1 MSIITPESKATC
13 QVCGCECTYVR
24 QVPESIGNKV
34 FPIPD
39 PSKLYLCSSCGFLA
53 NDKVDAS
60 SYAQYYIEFN
70 RHSQRSQSLLAVDN
84 HYYHRLLSRLDALI
98 SLKGDSFSRCLDIG
112 PGDNMFSAT
121 LAEYTN
127 ANISTYDVG
136 QEFPDNTYDLITLFH
151 TFEHWHSP
159 KQDLAEFVRLL
170 SPSGLVYIT
179 VPDLQRYSST
189 YYGAY
194 AAIDSEHINHFSAYS
209 LQRLLNLVG
218 LKVISWIHSDRQ
230 VSESVYYPEIQIIAA
245 RTDNNMFK
253 EDPVPRSLRVKI
265 SDIDY
270 YLAKSERDWAQV
282 TSTIRKFLDSRK
294 DYSRVVIYGLGI
306 HGRRLAY
313 AFPDLILADSHPYFH
328 GKSMDGKEIFNL
340 DGLRD
345 HYNLPDL
352 AFIVVAVNSQRVYE
366 YLLSNSDI
374 DSDNILH
381 LTAGRYP
388 FPEDQDF
395 RAWRESVILRNK
407 SDSYL
412 IKSSLDWQDLVRK
425 RNYQYLPE
433 WFGRPII
440 QDPQDILAIQEVVFK
455 VKPSLI
461 IETGIARGGSMSLS
475 ATLLAAISYGELLR
489 GQPSINRRVL
499 GIDIDIR
506 SHNMKELNSHPLRNM
521 MFFIESSSIASSIT
535 TELSGLIRPD
545 DVVMVILDSD
555 HSRDHVFSELCLYA
569 PYVTPGSFM
578 IVQDTGLEDADQ
590 ESFNVSRDWGIGN
603 GPKTAVDDFL
613 SSSNNIGFHKLFD
626 LPDKYIITSAR
637 DGFLQRL

>member
-1 MSIITPESKATC
+1 MSVITSESEATC
-13 QVCGCECTYVR
+13 QVCGCESIYIR
-24 QVPESIGNKV
+24 QLPRSIGDRI

-39 PSKLYLCSSCGFLA
+39 PSRLYLCPSCGFLA
-53 NDKVDAS
+53 NNKGDES

-84 HYYHRLLSRLDALI
+84 HYYHGLLSRLNALI
-98 SLKGDSFSRCLDIG
+98 GLKGDSFSRCLDIG
-112 PGDNMFSAT
+112 PGDKVFSTTLREHTGAT
-121 LAEYTN
+121 IE
-127 ANISTYDVG
+127 TYDVG
-136 QEFPDNTYDLITLFH
+136 QEFPGNTYDLITLFH

-159 KQDLAEFVRLL
+159 KQALAEFVKLL
-170 SPSGLVYIT
+170 SPSGLIYIT

-209 LQRLLNLVG
+209 LQALLNLIG
-218 LKVISWIHSDRQ
+218 LTVISWVHSDRQ

-245 RTDNNMFK
+245 RIDNNVFK
-253 EDPVPRSLRVKI
+253 EDPVPQCLKI
-265 SDIDY
+265 KLSEVDY
-270 YLAKSERDWAQV
+270 YLAKSQRDWEQI
-282 TSTIRKFLDSRK
+282 TSTIRKFLYSRK
-294 DYSRVVIYGLGI
+294 DSNRVVIYGLGI
-306 HGRRLAY
+306 HGRRLAQ

-328 GKSMDGKEIFNL
+328 GKSIDGKEIFSL
-340 DGLRD
+340 DGLRN
-345 HYNLPDL
+345 HYNLPEL
-352 AFIVVAVNSQRVYE
+352 SFIIVAVNSQRVYE
-366 YLLSNSDI
+366 YLLSNPDI
-374 DSDNILH
+374 DSDKVLH

-412 IKSSLDWQDLVRK
+412 TKTSLDWQDLVRK

-440 QDPQDILAIQEVVFK
+440 QDPQDILAVQEVVFK

-475 ATLLAAISYGELLR
+475 ASLLAAISYGELLR

-506 SHNMKELNSHPLRNM
+506 SYNMTELNSHPLRNM
-521 MFFIESSSIASSIT
+521 MSFIESSSIASSIT
-535 TELSGLIRPD
+535 SDLSDFIRPD
-545 DVVMVILDSD
+545 DVIMVILDSD

-578 IVQDTGLEDADQ
+578 IVQDTGLEDADH
-590 ESFNVSRDWGIGN
+590 ESFNVCRAWGIGN
-603 GPKTAVDDFL
+603 GPKAAVDDFL

-626 LPDKYIITSAR
+626 LPDKYIITCSR